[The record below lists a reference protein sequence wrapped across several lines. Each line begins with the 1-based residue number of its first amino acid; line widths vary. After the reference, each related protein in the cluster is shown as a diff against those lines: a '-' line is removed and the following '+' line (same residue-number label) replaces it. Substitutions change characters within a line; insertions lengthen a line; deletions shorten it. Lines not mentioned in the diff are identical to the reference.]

1 LCWLVRVAFRFV
13 GGNLAKWIV
22 RAATACVRSKVA
34 KDRPTNFTP
43 RRQAKPR
50 VRIVEC
56 RLNSSAIEE
65 IASEMLAAR
74 LAHLVGFEERAAYAV
89 LCMLAEPVPSIGIGL
104 NRSVEKIFEKF
115 FD

>member
-1 LCWLVRVAFRFV
+1 
-13 GGNLAKWIV
+13 
-22 RAATACVRSKVA
+22 VA
-34 KDRPTNFTP
+34 KDRPANFTP

-50 VRIVEC
+50 VRVVEC

-89 LCMLAEPVPSIGIGL
+89 LCMFAEPVPSIGIGL
-104 NRSVEKIFEKF
+104 NRSVEEIFEKF
-115 FD
+115 FN